1 MSQRV
6 FVQTFKMIMLNSKM
20 DIFINLQIKLRTF
33 ENLRET
39 ILGVPIVAQWK
50 QNPTRNQKVCRFDP

>member
-20 DIFINLQIKLRTF
+20 DIFINLQIKLRIF

-50 QNPTRNQKVCRFDP
+50 QNPTRNQQVCRFDP